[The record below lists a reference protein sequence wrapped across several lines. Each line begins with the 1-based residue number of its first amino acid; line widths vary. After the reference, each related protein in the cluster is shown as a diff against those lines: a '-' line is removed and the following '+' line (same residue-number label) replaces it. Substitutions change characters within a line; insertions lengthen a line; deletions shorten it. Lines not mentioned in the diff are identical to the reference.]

1 MEDAQMTRFLELD
14 EVEPGGIRRFWIDLV
29 ANGVGQSILVPAIV
43 AKGKEPGPVLG
54 LTAVVH
60 GNELNGLKVVQN
72 VIKHIDTDK
81 LRGCVVGIPV
91 VNVPSIL
98 NQERRFIDGEDL
110 NRLFPG
116 KADGNVSEVY
126 AFRIIERIVSRF
138 NYLIDLHTASFGR
151 INSYYIRA
159 NMEDPVDRQLAI
171 LQDAQIILHNKGKD
185 GTLRAAAEELGIK
198 SITVEVG
205 NPNRFQPGMI
215 DSGLEGIF
223 NVMHYLDMIATD
235 KELALEDKAV
245 HCSRSYWIYADRGGL
260 LDVHP
265 ELVDRIKKG
274 DRIAVTRNVFGDVI
288 REYFAPEDGVVIGKS
303 THPVNQTGGR
313 ILHLGIEG

>member
-1 MEDAQMTRFLELD
+1 MEEAQITRFLELD
-14 EVEPGGIRRFWIDLV
+14 EVEHGEIKRFWIDLV
-29 ANGVGQSILVPAIV
+29 GNGIGQSILVPAIM
-43 AKGKEPGPVLG
+43 AKGKKDGPVLG

-72 VIKHIDTDK
+72 VIKSIDVEN
-81 LRGCVVGIPV
+81 LAGSVVGIPV

-116 KADGNVSEVY
+116 KSNGNVSEVY
-126 AFRIIERIVSRF
+126 ANRIVERIISRF

-159 NMEDPVDRQLAI
+159 NMEDEVNRQLAI

-223 NVMHYLDMIATD
+223 NVMRYLKMLPEEGILDM
-235 KELALEDKAV
+235 EDKAI
-245 HCSRSYWIYADRGGL
+245 HCAKSYWIYADRGGL

-265 ELVDRIKKG
+265 ELVEHVKKG
-274 DRIAVTRNVFGDVI
+274 DLIAVTRNVFGDKI